1 MVWENLGFNK
11 IVNKTYF
18 FKKKLSL
25 QLTPFKHIKP
35 IILEFLYKRQFN
47 ITAVDTKLAE
57 TCANH

>member
-11 IVNKTYF
+11 IVNKTYL
-18 FKKKLSL
+18 KKKLYL

-35 IILEFLYKRQFN
+35 IILELLFKRQFN

-57 TCANH
+57 TCVNH